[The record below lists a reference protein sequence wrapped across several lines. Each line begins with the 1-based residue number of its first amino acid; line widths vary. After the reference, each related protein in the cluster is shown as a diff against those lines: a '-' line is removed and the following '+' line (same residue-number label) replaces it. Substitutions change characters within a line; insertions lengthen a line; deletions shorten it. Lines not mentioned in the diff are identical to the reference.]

1 MSVQNFIK
9 SVTEEKNGFILDE
22 AWRLNEESLSVIVPV
37 LRKSKAKRAYITL
50 AEAKDVKVEDTGQID
65 YVYVQ
70 NNEDAAL
77 LISRGEIFR
86 GKTQERAAVHG
97 HIIMAG
103 KGARVAVRCIHQSKG
118 IRSGAEMKYGG
129 RVPSDI
135 NLSNQANAWNSVSA
149 HFCSYRGIDNVG
161 GIEIGAQPRNI
172 KMPLKKN
179 VSKGKDDDNTNMTS
193 TLNNVMYC
201 SNNTV
206 EPDNLGM
213 SENEEGSNPI
223 FRNMRSNI
231 GASDDLV
238 GTLDDM
244 SDMIKEMM
252 KKIPPIKNQVGAIFL
267 YENYIKGL
275 DIYDLPDSWKSVK
288 EDVVAKEG
296 SDYLK
301 KENNN
306 IFEFKPEKVKKL
318 VGQKLSG
325 TFEEKILYDGKDYRI
340 IEIREV
346 VEDDKKTRL
355 LGEAVEFKNKV
366 IHLTM
371 YSS

>member
-22 AWRLNEESLSVIVPV
+22 AWRLNEDSLSVIVPV

-149 HFCSYRGIDNVG
+149 HFCNYQGIDNVRS
-161 GIEIGAQPRNI
+161 GINVGARARSV

-193 TLNNVMYC
+193 TLNHVMYC
-201 SNNTV
+201 SNSTV
-206 EPDNLGM
+206 EPDNAGI
-213 SENEEGSNPI
+213 SEGDDILNGAIPI
-223 FRNMRSNI
+223 SSI
-231 GASDDLV
+231 GESDDLV

-252 KKIPPIKNQVGAIFL
+252 KKVPPIKNQVGAIFI
-267 YENYIKGL
+267 YENHIKGL

-318 VGQKLSG
+318 VGQKLGG
-325 TFEEKILYDGKDYRI
+325 TFEEKVLYDSKDYKI

-355 LGEAVEFKNKV
+355 LGEAVEFKNKI